1 MNIVFDC
8 EYIFPTNF
16 TASSGYPRSF
26 IMASTRALSIDAE
39 AFLKSMYNRY
49 MSSVVNCASSNA
61 AINSCNCLDVHLKRY
76 FGPFSSICDLYL
88 FYYSSYVYFLQI
100 ITTLFILSISDLVTL
115 NLELYK
121 FLLLM
126 V

>member
-1 MNIVFDC
+1 M
-8 EYIFPTNF
+8 
-16 TASSGYPRSF
+16 
-26 IMASTRALSIDAE
+26 
-39 AFLKSMYNRY
+39 
-49 MSSVVNCASSNA
+49 VNCASSNA
-61 AINSCNCLDVHLKRY
+61 AINSYNCLDVYLKRY